1 MGRALIHNGAMS
13 SRAVIDHVI
22 EAITPVSEAQ
32 AAGVRLQLGASAA
45 GSLGELAARLAAARH
60 APRPRVERKVVVVC
74 AGDHGEADPGID
86 LGASH
91 PTVIAARAL
100 ASGDAALSRVA
111 ANAGARVLVLDCGT
125 AGAAHLPSSVVQVGR
140 GPSADLTAGPARTV
154 VEAVLG
160 IEAGIAVALALAD
173 EGLDVLALGRI
184 GLGGEV
190 SSAAIVA
197 AVTRAGVDEVAA
209 EPDAGPV
216 AAALAA
222 NAPLPT
228 GIERIAALGGP
239 ETATMV
245 GLILAAA
252 SMNIPVVLDDHG
264 TSAAALA
271 AAALAPALPGY
282 LVAAHGGTLPAHR
295 RAIAALGLAPLFE
308 LGLARGE
315 GTGAAMALP
324 LLDGAAALLASST

>member
-1 MGRALIHNGAMS
+1 MS

-32 AAGVRLQLGASAA
+32 AAAVRMALGPGAA
-45 GSLGELAARLAAARH
+45 GSLGDLAARLAAARH
-60 APRPRVERKVVVVC
+60 APRPRVDRKVVVVC
-74 AGDHGEADPGID
+74 AGDHGEAEPGIE
-86 LGASH
+86 LGALH
-91 PTVIAARAL
+91 PTVVAAETLTR
-100 ASGDAALSRVA
+100 GDAALARVA

-125 AGAAHLPSSVVQVGR
+125 TGAAYMPSAVVQVGR
-140 GPSADLTAGPARTV
+140 GPSADVTAGPARTMV
-154 VEAVLG
+154 DAILG
-160 IEAGIAVALALAD
+160 IESGIAVALALAD

-190 SSAAIVA
+190 SSAALVA
-197 AVTRAGVDEVAA
+197 AATRAGVDQVAPEA
-209 EPDAGPV
+209 DAVAV

-222 NAPLPT
+222 NTPLGP

-239 ETATMV
+239 ETAVLV

-252 SMNIPVVLDDHG
+252 SMNVPVVLDDHA

-295 RAIAALGLAPLFE
+295 RALAALGLAPLFE

-324 LLDGAAALLASST
+324 LIDGAAQLLGAPR